1 MARRPHLPANLIFTG
16 HTCRSLSGLLLAST
30 LALVAGCEKEPP
42 PQPEVVRPVKMLTI
56 EGAGAVSQREY
67 PATVKATQQADMG
80 FEVPGRVIEFLVNE
94 GQIVETGELLA
105 RLDDRDYQ
113 AELEKAQANQR
124 KAVADLN
131 RSLSIYR
138 EDKGA
143 ISKGTIDSDRRAKEV
158 TDAALLQAEKAVEDT
173 LLRAPFDGYVA
184 RKLVE
189 DFANVQAKEPVLI
202 LQDISQLEVEVS
214 VPERDIAGGMPRQSP
229 EQITER
235 VKPVVSVSSI
245 PDRTFP
251 ARVKEFATTAD
262 PSTRTFQVR
271 LIFDR
276 PGDVSIL
283 PGMTA
288 RVFANVIKQGGIS
301 IPLIAAQ
308 SDAEHQAFVWKVDPG
323 SMTVSRQPVELG
335 TMHGSMVDIKSG
347 LQEGDII
354 ATSGLRVLE
363 AGMQVRRYGD

>member
-1 MARRPHLPANLIFTG
+1 MVRRTLLSAHLISSGLTG
-16 HTCRSLSGLLLAST
+16 RSLPGLLLACT
-30 LALVAGCEKEPP
+30 LACFAGCEKEPP
-42 PQPEVVRPVKMLTI
+42 PQPQAVRPVKMLTI
-56 EGAGAVSQREY
+56 EGTGAVSQQEY

-80 FEVPGRVIEFLVNE
+80 FEVPGRITEFLVKE
-94 GQIVETGELLA
+94 GQTVATGDILA

-124 KAVADLN
+124 KAIADLN

-138 EDKGA
+138 QDKGA
-143 ISKGTIDSDRRAKEV
+143 ISKGTIESDRRAREV
-158 TDAALLQAEKAVEDT
+158 ADAALRQAEKAVEDT

-214 VPERDIAGGMPRQSP
+214 VPERDIARGIPRQSP
-229 EQITER
+229 QQITER
-235 VKPVVSVSSI
+235 VKPVVSISSI

-251 ARVKEFATTAD
+251 ARIKEFATTAD

-288 RVFANVIKQGGIS
+288 RVHTDVVRESGIS
-301 IPLIAAQ
+301 IPLSAAQ
-308 SDAEHQAFVWKVDPG
+308 SDARLEAFVWKVDPE
-323 SMTVSRQPVELG
+323 SMTVSPQPVALG
-335 TMHGSMVDIKSG
+335 TVHGSLVDIESG

-354 ATSGLRVLE
+354 ATSGLRFLE
-363 AGMQVRRYGD
+363 AGMRVRRYGD

>member
-1 MARRPHLPANLIFTG
+1 
-16 HTCRSLSGLLLAST
+16 
-30 LALVAGCEKEPP
+30 
-42 PQPEVVRPVKMLTI
+42 
-56 EGAGAVSQREY
+56 
-67 PATVKATQQADMG
+67 
-80 FEVPGRVIEFLVNE
+80 
-94 GQIVETGELLA
+94 
-105 RLDDRDYQ
+105 
-113 AELEKAQANQR
+113 
-124 KAVADLN
+124 
-131 RSLSIYR
+131 
-138 EDKGA
+138 
-143 ISKGTIDSDRRAKEV
+143 
-158 TDAALLQAEKAVEDT
+158 
-173 LLRAPFDGYVA
+173 
-184 RKLVE
+184 
-189 DFANVQAKEPVLI
+189 LI

-288 RVFANVIKQGGIS
+288 RVFANIIKQGGIS

>member
-1 MARRPHLPANLIFTG
+1 MARRPHLPANLIFSNHTG
-16 HTCRSLSGLLLAST
+16 RSLSGLLLACT
-30 LALVAGCEKEPP
+30 LAFVSGCEKEPP
-42 PQPEVVRPVKMLTI
+42 TQPEVVRPVKMLTI

-67 PATVKATQQADMG
+67 PATIKATQQADMG
-80 FEVPGRVIEFLVNE
+80 FEVPGRIVEFLVNE
-94 GQIVETGELLA
+94 GQIVEKGTLLA

-124 KAVADLN
+124 KALADLN

-138 EDKGA
+138 QDKGA
-143 ISKGTIDSDRRAKEV
+143 ISKGAIESDRRAKEV
-158 TDAALLQAEKAVEDT
+158 TDAALRQAEKAVEDT
-173 LLRAPFDGYVA
+173 LLRAPFDGLVA

-214 VPERDIAGGMPRQSP
+214 VPERDISQGMPRQSP

-235 VKPVVSVSSI
+235 VKPVVSISSI

-276 PGDVSIL
+276 PEDVSIL

-288 RVFANVIKQGGIS
+288 RVRADVARGGGIS
-301 IPLIAAQ
+301 IPVSAAQ
-308 SDAEHQAFVWKVDPG
+308 SDARLEAFVWKVDPE

-335 TMHGSMVDIKSG
+335 AVHGSEVGIESG
-347 LQEGDII
+347 LQQGDII
-354 ATSGLRVLE
+354 ATTGLRFLE

>member
-1 MARRPHLPANLIFTG
+1 MHRCHPTLSIPRR
-16 HTCRSLSGLLLAST
+16 LLLPG
-30 LALVAGCEKEPP
+30 LVAACSVLFFGGCEKQTDE
-42 PQPEVVRPVKMLTI
+42 QPTVVRPVKMLTI
-56 EGAGAVSQREY
+56 EGPGTSSQREY

-80 FEVPGRVIEFLVNE
+80 FEVPGRIVEFLVDE
-94 GQIVETGELLA
+94 GQTVEAGKVLA

-113 AELEKAQANQR
+113 ADLEKARANQR
-124 KAVADLN
+124 KALADLE
-131 RSLSIYR
+131 RSLSIYKQ
-138 EDKGA
+138 DKGA
-143 ISKGTIDSDRRAKEV
+143 ISKGAIQSDRRAKEV

-173 LLRAPFDGYVA
+173 VLRAPFDGYVA

-214 VPERDIAGGMPRQSP
+214 VPERDIAQGIPRQSP
-229 EQITER
+229 EEITQR
-235 VKPVVSVSSI
+235 VKPEVSVSSI

-271 LIFDR
+271 LIFE
-276 PGDVSIL
+276 PPEDVSIL

-288 RVFANVIKQGGIS
+288 RVITNVVREGGIS

-308 SDAEHQAFVWKVDPG
+308 SDADLQAFVWKVDPE
-323 SMTVSRQPVELG
+323 SMTVSRQPVMLG
-335 TMHGSMVDIKSG
+335 AVHGAQVDIESG
-347 LQEGDII
+347 LEQGDVI
-354 ATSGLRVLE
+354 ATSGLRYLE
-363 AGMQVRRYGD
+363 DGMQVRRYGG

>member
-1 MARRPHLPANLIFTG
+1 MARRLSANLIFSRRPG
-16 HTCRSLSGLLLAST
+16 FSLSGLLLACT
-30 LALVAGCEKEPP
+30 LACIAGCEKEPP
-42 PQPEVVRPVKMLTI
+42 KQPEVVRPVKMLTI
-56 EGAGAVSQREY
+56 EGAGTVSQREY
-67 PATVKATQQADMG
+67 PATVKAFQQADMG

-113 AELEKAQANQR
+113 AELEKARANQR
-124 KAVADLN
+124 KALADLN

-138 EDKGA
+138 QDKGA
-143 ISKGTIDSDRRAKEV
+143 ISMGAIDSDRRAKEV
-158 TDAALLQAEKAVEDT
+158 TDAALQQAEKAVEDT

-202 LQDISQLEVEVS
+202 LQDVSQLEVEVS
-214 VPERDIAGGMPRQSP
+214 VPERDIAREMPGRSP

-235 VKPVVSVSSI
+235 VQPVVSISSV

-251 ARVKEFATTAD
+251 ARVKEFTTAAD
-262 PSTRTFQVR
+262 SSTRTFQVR

-288 RVFANVIKQGGIS
+288 RVIANVIKTGDIS

-308 SDAEHQAFVWKVDPG
+308 SDAELQPFVWKVDTVG
-323 SMTVSRQPVELG
+323 MTVSRQPVELG
-335 TMHGSMVDIKSG
+335 TVHGSLVDIKSG

-354 ATSGLRVLE
+354 ATSGLRYLE
-363 AGMQVRRYGD
+363 SGMQVRRYGD